1 MTMTDPLLV
10 EWQAMDKEGA
20 FHQGACFCR
29 GRQEATERLMAL
41 DLLPLKVSKGRRYRA
56 GDWKWQHKITF
67 FRELATLL
75 QAGMTLSASLRLTA
89 EGHADPGWQALLTQ
103 IEQSVSEGIPFSQ
116 ALADWPVVFPPLY
129 PALIAVG
136 ELTGRM
142 DECCLRLAGQQERE
156 QQLQKKVMKAL
167 RYPLFVVA
175 VALLVSI
182 GMLVFVLPE
191 FVAIY
196 RSFNA
201 PLPAFTAAII
211 ALSEGLQRYG
221 MLILPLAFGSLA
233 YWRWQSRRLP
243 VWQRN
248 EQRCLLQLPLIGRL
262 YRGGQLSRIF
272 LTLTLTQQ
280 AGLTLLQG
288 LQAVEKT
295 LDHLLWREA
304 IVALQQHIAAG
315 NPLYQALAQHEL
327 FTPLCYQL
335 IKVGEEAGALDSL
348 LLRLG
353 EWHEASTHELA
364 DNLAAALEPLMMIVT
379 GVLVGTLVVAMY
391 LPIFNLGDALG

>member
-1 MTMTDPLLV
+1 MADPLLIN
-10 EWQAMDKEGA
+10 WQATDKEGA
-20 FHQGACFCR
+20 FHQGFLLCS
-29 GRQEATERLMAL
+29 GQQEAAERLMAL
-41 DLLPLKVSKGRRYRA
+41 DLLPLKLTKKRRYRA
-56 GDWKWQHKITF
+56 SDWKWQHKIAF

-75 QAGMTLSASLRLTA
+75 QAGMTLSASLRLA
-89 EGHADPGWQALLTQ
+89 GEGHADPAWQALLMQT
-103 IEQSVSEGIPFSQ
+103 EQSVSEGVPFSQ
-116 ALADWPVVFPPLY
+116 ALAEWPVVFPPLY

-142 DECCLRLAGQQERE
+142 DECCLRLASQQERE
-156 QQLQKKVMKAL
+156 QLLQKKVIKAL
-167 RYPLFVVA
+167 RYPLFVIA

-191 FVAIY
+191 FVSIY
-196 RSFNA
+196 QSFNA
-201 PLPAFTAAII
+201 PLPAFTAAVI
-211 ALSEGLQRYG
+211 ALSGALQRYG
-221 MLILPLAFGSLA
+221 MVILPLACASFA
-233 YWRWQSRRLP
+233 CWRWQSRRQP
-243 VWQRN
+243 GWQRS
-248 EQRCLLQLPLIGRL
+248 EQRWLLRLPLIGRL

-272 LTLTLTQQ
+272 LTLALTQQ
-280 AGLTLLQG
+280 AGLTLLEG

-295 LDHLLWREA
+295 LAHRLWREA
-304 IVALQQHIAAG
+304 IIALQQHIASG
-315 NPLYQALAQHEL
+315 NPLHQALAQHAL

-353 EWHEASTHELA
+353 EWHEANTHELA
-364 DNLAAALEPLMMIVT
+364 DNLAAALEPLMMLVT

>member
-1 MTMTDPLLV
+1 MTMADPLLI
-10 EWQAMDKEGA
+10 EWQAMGKEGE
-20 FHQGACFCR
+20 FHRGAWFCQ

-41 DLLPLKVSKGRRYRA
+41 DLLPLKITKGRRYRTGA
-56 GDWKWQHKITF
+56 WKWQHKITF

-75 QAGMTLSASLRLTA
+75 HAGMTLSASLRLTA
-89 EGHADPGWQALLTQ
+89 EGHADRGWQALLTHL
-103 IEQSVSEGIPFSQ
+103 EQSVSEGVPFSQ
-116 ALADWPVVFPPLY
+116 ALAGWPVVFPPLY

-142 DECCLRLAGQQERE
+142 DECCQQLVAQQERE
-156 QQLQKKVMKAL
+156 RQLQKKVMKAL
-167 RYPLFVVA
+167 RYPLFVIA

-196 RSFNA
+196 QSFDA
-201 PLPAFTAAII
+201 PLPAFTAAVIT
-211 ALSEGLQRYG
+211 LSEGLQHYG
-221 MLILPLAFGSLA
+221 LIILPLAFAGFA
-233 YWRWQSRRLP
+233 YWRWQSRCLP
-243 VWQRN
+243 AWQLS
-248 EQRCLLQLPLIGRL
+248 EQRCLLRLPLIGRL

-304 IVALQQHIAAG
+304 IVALQEHIAAG
-315 NPLYQALAQHEL
+315 NPLYLALVQHKL

-348 LLRLG
+348 LHRLG
-353 EWHEASTHELA
+353 EWHETNTHELA
-364 DNLAAALEPLMMIVT
+364 DNLAAALEPLMMLVV
-379 GVLVGTLVVAMY
+379 GVLVGTLVIAMY
-391 LPIFNLGDALG
+391 LPVFNLGDALG